1 MVKALYTPD
10 DYDDLTDLVEAEGD
24 KYKVEYKEAKKK
36 KAATAKPVFPKV
48 FKVHCHKKDD
58 CDRFAKMIGKRLS
71 PETLEFEFKQ
81 SSKKNKN
88 AAWIDERSNEVRF
101 LKKERLAAKNKHR
114 RETDLWS
121 NTVEHQNDGYTHWQ
135 TFEITI
141 PTFDDYLEF
150 QVRINHTLSL
160 TASYFTVEKPVSK
173 VRYGW
178 KSEWE
183 NHNPLYP
190 IYIVSK
196 GRADSRLTAKA
207 LDEMNVPYRVVIEP
221 QDYAAYSCFFNDEQ
235 ILILPFSNHGK
246 GPGVARNWCKYHA
259 KSEGYSRFWTMDDN
273 IKFFARLHKQRK
285 FKLLDGGMLRVIEEF
300 VDRFK
305 NVPLAGLQYRFFPA
319 EKSPQP
325 PFILN
330 TRIYSCQLMST
341 EEKYVYRGRYN
352 EDTIIS
358 LDVLKDG
365 NCTMD
370 FNIALIEKEATQKLG
385 GGNTEEFYAGEG
397 TLPKSLMLKVVY
409 PEDTKLS
416 EIFSRDHHSVNYKKY
431 YGNKPLYRDGY
442 DPEDNRAETDLF
454 RFKKVRI

>member
-1 MVKALYTPD
+1 L
-10 DYDDLTDLVEAEGD
+10 D
-24 KYKVEYKEAKKK
+24 KR
-36 KAATAKPVFPKV
+36 T
-48 FKVHCHKKDD
+48 
-58 CDRFAKMIGKRLS
+58 
-71 PETLEFEFKQ
+71 
-81 SSKKNKN
+81 
-88 AAWIDERSNEVRF
+88 NEVRF
-101 LKKERLAAKNKHR
+101 SKKERLAKKNQHR
-114 RETDLWS
+114 RETDLWKD
-121 NTVEHQNDGYTHWQ
+121 TVEHQNDGYTHWQ

-431 YGNKPLYRDGY
+431 YGNEPLYRDDY

-454 RFKKVRI
+454 KFRKVRI